1 VFWKLANFTLA
12 LTTCSS
18 AAMAQSAVTVE
29 QIGNVD
35 PDKSMIG
42 FKLPSKEL
50 TITSSPSGANITLIY
65 SKGKFLSFKPVDGS
79 KIVRCTT
86 PCKYKLPQTSS
97 FIIKAAMSGYQG
109 EFAGKVPEWTG
120 GLVGWL
126 LRPNAVQFYFKPITA
141 DQAENEVIIGGAGSG
156 IVYAPFTGEKLKP
169 TVVGNPQLEGAPSAP
184 PPPAPTVLAPAT
196 ISNPAQPALNSP
208 SKPMLR
214 SDEIADKAMYRCEAM
229 GYVRGTSGFRKCAQ
243 QQIDLITKSGQ

>member
-1 VFWKLANFTLA
+1 MFWKLATFTAA
-12 LTTCSS
+12 LVTLSS
-18 AAMAQSAVTVE
+18 TAMAQSAVTVE
-29 QIGNVD
+29 QVGNVN

-42 FKLPSKEL
+42 FKLPTNEL
-50 TITSSPSGANITLIY
+50 AINSSPSGANITIIY
-65 SKGKFLSFKPVDGS
+65 TKGKLLSIKPVDGS

-97 FIIKAAMSGYQG
+97 FIIKASMSGYQG

-126 LRPNAVQFYFKPITA
+126 LRPNVVQFYFKPITA
-141 DQAENEVIIGGAGSG
+141 GQLENEVIIGGVGSG
-156 IVYAPFTGEKLKP
+156 LVYAPFTGEKLQP
-169 TVVGNPQLEGAPSAP
+169 TVVGDPQLEGATPAP

-196 ISNPAQPALNSP
+196 IGNPAQPAINSP

-214 SDEIADKAMYRCEAM
+214 SDEIADKAMYRCEAV